1 MMRTATFAVVLF
13 AVGLMLGPAPAE
25 AQTRPERDA
34 YATLA
39 RAVSAAGTDPA
50 PRRAAD
56 IRRAIERAYSVYRSH
71 EQRRDAAQDSG
82 RDRIN
87 NDAAEAR
94 SSIRVRIRHAEL
106 LGQSTAPFRAFDNLI
121 PRIYDVSRGGWRYTP
136 ANGME
141 SCERSYSEC
150 REIESAFRAVNAAIG
165 RASGVHWRYL
175 YAAADAMIEAASG
188 LEGLAPRFIGFTMRH
203 NASLQRLG
211 SAKLAAIQNQGRV
224 LRAASACES
233 GRCSGG
239 PTHDDFD
246 GTLQGLVDAALAV
259 AEGLASYREVAA
271 EAEAPAP
278 APVAPAAE
286 APAAAEAGAPAPGPA
301 APFEEPE
308 PEPVSLAEQWDRAV
322 DEAVAEAERRVAE
335 LERATCGIFRGTS
348 ARIAISSA
356 RDRLYGQLPGAR
368 FVDVDTR
375 GEAWQATW
383 QHLDELSDRVEAHVR
398 TLDPNCP

>member
-1 MMRTATFAVVLF
+1 MRTATFAAVLF
-13 AVGLMLGPAPAE
+13 AAGLMLAPAPAE

-56 IRRAIERAYSVYRSH
+56 IRRAMERAYSVYQSH
-71 EQRRDAAQDSG
+71 EQRREAAWAEYSG
-82 RDRIN
+82 DGEN

-94 SSIRVRIRHAEL
+94 RSIRGLIRYAEL
-106 LGQSTAPFRAFDNLI
+106 LGQSTAAFRAFDNLI
-121 PRIYDVSRGGWRYTP
+121 PRMWDGSGSWRHTP

-150 REIESAFRAVNAAIG
+150 REIESTMRASVAAGNRAV
-165 RASGVHWRYL
+165 GVHWRYV

-188 LEGLAPRFIGFTMRH
+188 LEGLAPRFIGFTMRR

-211 SAKLAAIQNQGRV
+211 SAKLAAIRNQGRA
-224 LRAASACES
+224 LRKADACES
-233 GRCSGG
+233 GRCLDA
-239 PTHDDFD
+239 PNPDDFE

-308 PEPVSLAEQWDRAV
+308 PEPVSLAEQWNRAV

-348 ARIAISSA
+348 ARIAISIA
-356 RDRLYGQLPGAR
+356 RERLYGQLPGAR